1 MFINRTSSFSKIKY
15 APTSVVF
22 PVSDT
27 KRHFITFGGNSKN
40 SGETNRSL
48 VETLV
53 KPHGV
58 LVKHPINYHNAV
70 CRICN
75 QASLFR
81 LFDTITGC
89 TERFLQQDSEF
100 WEKHREFIESNS
112 RGYGYWI
119 WKPYIIKKQLE
130 KMNEND
136 VLVYVDS
143 GCEMNVLGVQRLYE
157 YMAKTAETDTGILG
171 FIHRN
176 LYEKEWTKMDVFAK
190 MDAYEFADTTQI
202 SANALFIR
210 KCSASVEIINE
221 WYDTCCDYSVIND
234 TPSTIPN
241 DPAFQEHRH
250 DQSILS
256 ILLKKHKCLL
266 LYDETFLP
274 QDIRWS
280 FPIWGL
286 RNRDGVSLIYK

>member
-1 MFINRTSSFSKIKY
+1 MWGNRRSSFSKIEY

-22 PVSDT
+22 PASET
-27 KRHFITFGGNSKN
+27 KRHFITFGGKAVNQY
-40 SGETNRSL
+40 
-48 VETLV
+48 
-53 KPHGV
+53 GV
-58 LVKHPINYHNAV
+58 SIKSTPNYHNAV
-70 CRICN
+70 CRICK

-81 LFDTITGC
+81 IFDTIIGC
-89 TERFLQQDSEF
+89 TERFLQQDSDF
-100 WEKHREFIESNS
+100 WGKHREFIESNS

-210 KCSASVEIINE
+210 KCSASVEIINK

-241 DPAFQEHRH
+241 DPTFNEHRH

-256 ILLKKHKCLL
+256 ILLKKHQCLL
-266 LYDETFLP
+266 LYDETCLHQP
-274 QDIRWS
+274 VDMLRWS
-280 FPIWGL
+280 LPIWSL